1 MLQMRPKSKNVMK
14 TIFTTTD
21 ISEKLEQ
28 KLDTPA
34 NLSAKIVSQM
44 HAGIA
49 HFMFVKKDGTV
60 REAYGTLNK
69 DILET
74 YLGPQ
79 EEETLPTEPVPD
91 STQVFQKFYEI
102 SAPGDAKKKWRQY
115 SIDSLVC
122 LY

>member
-1 MLQMRPKSKNVMK
+1 MK

-21 ISEKLEQ
+21 ISDKLTQ
-28 KLDTPA
+28 VLDSHA
-34 NLSAKIVSQM
+34 NLNAKIVAQM

-49 HFMFVKKDGTV
+49 HFAFVKKDGTI

-79 EEETLPTEPVPD
+79 DEETLPTEPVPD

-102 SAPGDAKKKWRQY
+102 SAPGEAKKKWRQY
-115 SIDSLVC
+115 EISNLIC